1 MTPFTPNRSRS
12 LLPWLLLGGL
22 GTQILTLILVTGQG
36 MAIRRLNDKPP
47 PSLVQMQDGSAYRVR
62 PVAASNRTPA
72 VIQYFTTT
80 TLTQLFN
87 WNGELVEADG
97 QRIKDPG
104 IDIETDEGTAKVT
117 TASMT
122 ASFALSEAFR
132 LPFLQRVAAL
142 TPPGVFTGNTQV
154 VLIIDRVSEPQEL
167 APGKWQLSVLA
178 HLAVFTGGSSPQ
190 TTIPFHREITVE
202 ATTAPV
208 VPEGETPL
216 EQAIYS
222 IRQAGLVITDIRPLE
237 R

>member
-1 MTPFTPNRSRS
+1 MTLFTPNRSRP
-12 LLPWLLLGGL
+12 LLPWLLLGCL
-22 GTQILTLILVTGQG
+22 GMQILTLILMAAQG
-36 MAIRRLNDKPP
+36 LAIRRLYDKPS

-62 PVAASNRTPA
+62 PVAASHRTPA

-87 WNGELVEADG
+87 WNGDIVEADG
-97 QRIKDPG
+97 QRRQDPG
-104 IDIETDEGTAKVT
+104 IDIATDEGTAKVT

-122 ASFALSEAFR
+122 ASFALSEVFR

-142 TPPGVFTGNTQV
+142 TPLGVFTGNTQV

-167 APGKWQLSVLA
+167 EPGKWQLSVLA
-178 HLAVFTGGSSPQ
+178 HLAVFHGSTSPQ
-190 TTIPFHREITVE
+190 KTIPFHREITVE
-202 ATTAPV
+202 ATTAPI

>member
-1 MTPFTPNRSRS
+1 MTLFTSKRS
-12 LLPWLLLGGL
+12 LPLLPLLLLGCL
-22 GTQILTLILVTGQG
+22 VAQILTLVLIAGQG
-36 MAIRRLNDKPP
+36 LAIRRLYDKPL
-47 PSLVQMQDGSAYRVR
+47 PSLLQMQDGSAYQVR
-62 PVAASNRTPA
+62 AVAASHRTPA
-72 VIQYFTTT
+72 VIKYFTTT

-87 WNGELVEADG
+87 WNGEIVEADG
-97 QRIKDPG
+97 KRSKDPG
-104 IDIETDEGTAKVT
+104 IDVATDDGTAKVT

-154 VLIIDRVSEPQEL
+154 VLIIDSVSEPQEL
-167 APGKWQLSVLA
+167 ETGKWQLSVLA
-178 HLAVFTGGSSPQ
+178 HLAVFHGSTSPQ
-190 TTIPFHREITVE
+190 KTIPFHREITVE

-208 VPEGETPL
+208 VPKGETPL

-222 IRQAGLVITDIRPLE
+222 IRQAGLIITDIRPLE